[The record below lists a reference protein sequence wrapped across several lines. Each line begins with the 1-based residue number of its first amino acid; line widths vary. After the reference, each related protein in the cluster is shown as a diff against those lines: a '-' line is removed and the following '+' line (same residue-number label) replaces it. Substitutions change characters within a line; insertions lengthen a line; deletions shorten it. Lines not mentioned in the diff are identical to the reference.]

1 MMAREQVAVI
11 GAGASGL
18 ACAAELH
25 ELGGDVVVFEK
36 SRDIGGRVA
45 ARRTHGWRWNHGAPR
60 ADGMGTQCQS
70 LAEHLVANGSAVRLG
85 DALVGTPD
93 MRELL
98 RPLAAD
104 IAVELGR
111 LVDRVELLDDDGV
124 AVAGRVFDRVVIA
137 VPAPQG
143 VEILQR
149 SEIAVP
155 AAMRDVV
162 MLPRWTL
169 ILGLAAP
176 CTPLGAVSDQVV
188 ASATPQ
194 SNPMR
199 REGQAWVVHA
209 TDQWSQAHLE
219 LPKPVAA
226 SRLLDHLRERLD
238 VPVPAT
244 TYCVAHRWRYA
255 QTQHPLGEPALTCAD
270 RRVSLCGDWC
280 LGPTVADACRSGTFL
295 AQAIAADA

>member
-1 MMAREQVAVI
+1 MSQTHADPD
-11 GAGASGL
+11 
-18 ACAAELH
+18 LH
-25 ELGGDVVVFEK
+25 LF
-36 SRDIGGRVA
+36 
-45 ARRTHGWRWNHGAPR
+45 
-60 ADGMGTQCQS
+60 
-70 LAEHLVANGSAVRLG
+70 
-85 DALVGTPD
+85 
-93 MRELL
+93 
-98 RPLAAD
+98 
-104 IAVELGR
+104 
-111 LVDRVELLDDDGV
+111 LDDTDIV
-124 AVAGRVFDRVVIA
+124 AHTGLTRVV
-137 VPAPQG
+137 Q
-143 VEILQR
+143 
-149 SEIAVP
+149 
-155 AAMRDVV
+155 
-162 MLPRWTL
+162 
-169 ILGLAAP
+169 
-176 CTPLGAVSDQVV
+176 
-188 ASATPQ
+188 
-194 SNPMR
+194 PMR